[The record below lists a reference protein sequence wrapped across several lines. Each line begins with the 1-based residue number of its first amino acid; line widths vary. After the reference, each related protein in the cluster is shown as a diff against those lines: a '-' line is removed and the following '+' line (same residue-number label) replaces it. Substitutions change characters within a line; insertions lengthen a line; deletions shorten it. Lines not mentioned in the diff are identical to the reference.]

1 MRGPRYRLQLA
12 LFLVAVPI
20 AIAALLFRFDFGGLF
35 GTDQEGMSLKVDLSE
50 RKMYVLEGGE
60 VVQTYG
66 VAVGKPSNPT
76 PTGRFRTGRII
87 WNPSWNPPNTPWAR
101 GQKPRQ
107 PGDPKNPMR
116 GVKIFFREPTYYI
129 HGTNDPASIGEAAS
143 HGCIRMTEE
152 DAVALA
158 RRIEKAGGSVPLVI
172 QK

>member
-1 MRGPRYRLQLA
+1 MRGPKYTFRLA
-12 LFLVAVPI
+12 LFLAAVPI
-20 AIAALLFRFDFGGLF
+20 AIAALLTRFDFGGLF
-35 GTDQEGMSLKVDLSE
+35 GAAQESLSLKVDLSE
-50 RKMYVLEGGE
+50 RKLYVIEDGE

-66 VAVGKPSNPT
+66 IAVGKPSNPT

-101 GQKPRQ
+101 GQKPRA

-143 HGCIRMTEE
+143 HGCIRMTES

-172 QK
+172 EK